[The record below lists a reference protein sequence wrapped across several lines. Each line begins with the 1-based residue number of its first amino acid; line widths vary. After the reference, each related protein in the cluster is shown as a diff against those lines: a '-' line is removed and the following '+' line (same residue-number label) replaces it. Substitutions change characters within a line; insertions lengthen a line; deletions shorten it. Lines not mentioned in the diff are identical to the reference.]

1 MNRNRHLL
9 GLLLAGSLLLPM
21 AHAEKADRNKPIEI
35 TANTGSLD
43 QLKGVTTWSGNVVVI
58 QGTLKLNAD
67 HVTVTQD
74 KQGNQTMHATGRIV
88 TFRQKMDGKNEW
100 VEGQSSVLDYTS
112 AIHLAVLTGNAR
124 VKRGEDLVIGN
135 VITYNT
141 ETELYQVNGGP
152 SSAPNKGRVTV
163 ILQPKNATPPSSAP
177 AKSDGK
183 PK

>member
-1 MNRNRHLL
+1 
-9 GLLLAGSLLLPM
+9 
-21 AHAEKADRNKPIEI
+21 
-35 TANTGSLD
+35 
-43 QLKGVTTWSGNVVVI
+43 
-58 QGTLKLNAD
+58 
-67 HVTVTQD
+67 
-74 KQGNQTMHATGRIV
+74 MHATGRIV